1 MRVRGT
7 TIAIV
12 MVLVLFAA
20 IASAQETGGSFGG
33 GDWGDHG
40 GGSHGGGGG
49 SYGGGSRRSGGGGP
63 GTLEWM
69 ERERERREREER
81 ERRERDRELFGPH
94 DSRAEED
101 VPRSSSSRRTTISSR
116 GCFVCFAP
124 LLVGGLIVW
133 VLVQSHRH
141 SRSLRDDDTTFAGS
155 GPIPRA
161 QSPLWNGVDLTQLR
175 LVIDWRARRF
185 VQHELATMAK
195 SGRTGTKEG
204 RAALLHATVR
214 LLRSVELAWL
224 YAGEMNFRPMSPPQA
239 QGVFMRLA
247 QSARAKF
254 TKEVVRAE
262 GSTLRTADPGAL
274 RAKEHEGQGVVLI
287 TLIVAARREI
297 HDFRPQD
304 VADVKR
310 LLDSIDRIGA
320 SELVAFEVVWTP
332 AAEDDRMSTAE
343 LEAIHPD
350 VVRIGGIGGRIF
362 CGHCGGPYAM
372 EIARC
377 PHCGAPNE
385 VMVKST

>member
-1 MRVRGT
+1 M
-7 TIAIV
+7 IALL
-12 MVLVLFAA
+12 LVAT

-40 GGSHGGGGG
+40 SHGGG
-49 SYGGGSRRSGGGGP
+49 SYGGGSYEGGSYERGRAPSGGGP

-81 ERRERDRELFGPH
+81 ERRERERETFEPRS
-94 DSRAEED
+94 DD
-101 VPRSSSSRRTTISSR
+101 VPRSSGGRRTSISSR
-116 GCFVCFAP
+116 SCFLCFAP
-124 LLVGGLIVW
+124 LLVGGLILW
-133 VLVQSHRH
+133 VLVQSRRH
-141 SRSLRDDDTTFAGS
+141 TRALRDDETTFAGS

-185 VQHELATMAK
+185 VQSELARMAT
-195 SGRTGTKEG
+195 SGRTATKEG
-204 RAALLHATVR
+204 RAELLHATVR
-214 LLRSVELAWL
+214 LLRSAELAWL
-224 YAGEMNFRPMSPPQA
+224 YAGEMSFRPMSPPQA

-254 TKEVVRAE
+254 TTEVVRAE
-262 GSTLRTADPGAL
+262 GATVRTAEPGAL

-297 HDFRPQD
+297 HDVRPHD
-304 VADVKR
+304 AADVER
-310 LLDSIDRIGA
+310 LLESLERIGA

-343 LEAIHPD
+343 LESIHPD
-350 VVRIGGIGGRIF
+350 VVRIGGIGGRVF
-362 CGHCGGPYAM
+362 CGHCGGPYAI

-377 PHCGAPNE
+377 PHCGAPNDA
-385 VMVKST
+385 MVKST